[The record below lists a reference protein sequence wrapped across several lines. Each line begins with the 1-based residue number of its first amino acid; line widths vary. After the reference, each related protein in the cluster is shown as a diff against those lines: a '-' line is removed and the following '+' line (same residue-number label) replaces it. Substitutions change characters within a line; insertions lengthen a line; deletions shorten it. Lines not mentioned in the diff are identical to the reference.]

1 METTQSNTLVM
12 KFGGASVATPE
23 HLSHVADVIIARSQ
37 DYERLVVVVSA
48 MGSTTNELVALAQ
61 KVNPNP
67 PTREYDML
75 VTVGERISIALLAM
89 ALEGKGRRAVSFT
102 GSQAGVITC
111 SAHANAKIIDVR
123 PKRLLPYLAKGYV
136 VVVAGFQGVS
146 TEGEITTLG
155 RGGTDTTA
163 VALGVALGADRVEF
177 YKDVPGIFNEDPKA
191 NSQALLHTHLSYQQA
206 YELTSSGAKV
216 LHPRSVVL
224 AQRNNLRLHVRSFM
238 QLDAPGTWIVS
249 KTAQSTPRVYE

>member
-1 METTQSNTLVM
+1 MEKTQSNTLVM

-23 HLSHVADVIIARSQ
+23 HLSQIADLIISRGSEY
-37 DYERLVVVVSA
+37 DRLVAVVSA
-48 MGSTTNELVALAQ
+48 MGSTTNELDALAR

-75 VTVGERISIALLAM
+75 VTVGERISMALLAM

-111 SAHANAKIIDVR
+111 SGHTNAKIIDVR
-123 PKRLLPYLAKGYV
+123 PRRLFPFLEKGYV

-146 TEGEITTLG
+146 IEGEITTLG

-163 VALGVALGADRVEF
+163 VALGVALDADRVEF
-177 YKDVPGIFNEDPKA
+177 YKDVPGIFAEDPKK
-191 NSQALLHTHLSYQQA
+191 NPDALFHPNISYEHA
-206 YELTSSGAKV
+206 FALTSKGAKV
-216 LHPRSVVL
+216 LHPRSILL
-224 AQRNNLRLHVRSFM
+224 AQRNHLPLHVRSFSE
-238 QLDAPGTWIVS
+238 LRLPGTWISPEVAREMP
-249 KTAQSTPRVYE
+249 KVYE